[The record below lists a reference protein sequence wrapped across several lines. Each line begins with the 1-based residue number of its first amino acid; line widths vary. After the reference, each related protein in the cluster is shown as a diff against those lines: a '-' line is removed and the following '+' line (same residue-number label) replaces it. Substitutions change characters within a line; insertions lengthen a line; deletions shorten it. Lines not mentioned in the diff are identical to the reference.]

1 MGRHYAFS
9 MRKVITK
16 IGEPFTLRGRTYI
29 CKPTPTPG
37 MFISCTECIFF
48 KEKRFCK
55 GNLISPCSLEA
66 YYDRIVRKCCGSGG
80 VYESYN

>member
-1 MGRHYAFS
+1 

-16 IGEPFTLRGRTYI
+16 IGEPFTLRGRRYI
-29 CKPTPTPG
+29 CNPTPTPG
-37 MFISCTECIFF
+37 MFISCIECIFY
-48 KEKRFCK
+48 KEKRFLK
-55 GNLISPCSLEA
+55 GKLTSPCSLEA